1 MLWHFRGSRLEKISE
16 YNLFFFSIF
25 KSQVFKYSFKFL
37 KAYEAAINLFEDDLA
52 LNWES
57 VLRTE
62 YGDVTKAEAM
72 KRVFMQP

>member
-1 MLWHFRGSRLEKISE
+1 MAFPE
-16 YNLFFFSIF
+16 FFFFNF
-25 KSQVFKYSFKFL
+25 KITSFFNTCIIHRYSFKFL
-37 KAYEAAINLFEDDLA
+37 KAYEAAINLFQDDLA